1 MKTLDVK
8 RFVIE
13 NQDMAKS
20 EERDHVDRFLEEND
34 LPGIDLEVE
43 GIVDRING
51 LRRRFNRML
60 DETLVE
66 FGLSEGEWKALNQLW
81 LAGPPH
87 RRSPG
92 QLAQWAELSSGAMTN
107 RIDRLEEAGVVRHL
121 NADGKLATIDVLG
134 EEITNADEARA
145 IGDAYRDSL
154 DAFEREQLDS
164 NVSVKLTALGLKLGY
179 ELCRENLEAVVA
191 HAAERGNFVRID
203 MEDSSTT
210 EDTLRLYRELR
221 AAGHENVGIVLQARL
236 KRPLAD
242 VAALAGLRPNV
253 RLCKGIYLEPA
264 EIALGELDAIRV
276 SFVQVLHALWD
287 AGCYVGVATHDEW
300 LLEEAKRGVD
310 ARGLGRDEHEFQ
322 MLLGVRPALGDELV
336 REGRRLRIYTPF
348 GRQWYAYS
356 LRRLQDNPKIAGYI
370 AGDTLNRLLPGRN
383 GSV

>member
-1 MKTLDVK
+1 V
-8 RFVIE
+8 
-13 NQDMAKS
+13 
-20 EERDHVDRFLEEND
+20 
-34 LPGIDLEVE
+34 
-43 GIVDRING
+43 
-51 LRRRFNRML
+51 RRVSSRYIA
-60 DETLVE
+60 
-66 FGLSEGEWKALNQLW
+66 GE
-81 LAGPPH
+81 
-87 RRSPG
+87 
-92 QLAQWAELSSGAMTN
+92 ELSDAV
-107 RIDRLEEAGVVRHL
+107 RVVRQL
-121 NADGKLATIDVLG
+121 NAEGKLATIDVLG

-236 KRPLAD
+236 KRTLAD

-264 EIALGELDAIRV
+264 EIAFREFDAIRV

-310 ARGLGRDEHEFQ
+310 ARSLGRDEHEFQ

-356 LRRLQDNPKIAGYI
+356 LRRLQENPKIAGYI

-383 GSV
+383 GSG